1 MFQIKLIQSR
11 HTSWAFADF
20 SCFPSL
26 FLFLGAEQRDRRVFF
41 VFFSATA
48 KYTSCKERET
58 WIRYNVYWTH
68 SHARVGLL
76 SVLFVWQTSPEHS
89 IRYMLFTFTSI
100 MDSLFACEW
109 KFLAS
114 GLRRSFLSLA
124 RTGTVAENF
133 AINSPTLVW
142 LSTIF
147 FYYLSVLKQIGYARF
162 SW

>member
-1 MFQIKLIQSR
+1 
-11 HTSWAFADF
+11 
-20 SCFPSL
+20 
-26 FLFLGAEQRDRRVFF
+26 
-41 VFFSATA
+41 
-48 KYTSCKERET
+48 
-58 WIRYNVYWTH
+58 
-68 SHARVGLL
+68 
-76 SVLFVWQTSPEHS
+76 
-89 IRYMLFTFTSI
+89 

-162 SW
+162 S